1 MASLNY
7 FNLRIPA
14 PRRLEMMRKDFAEHG
29 AKYPHCPEHAKP
41 HSWRDVRRTTFK
53 GFAGYFGLAD
63 QGFNTDSRGKRE
75 PIIYAH
81 HPESFAVRRIRDA
94 HEIIDS
100 GHTGWYCDDD
110 CYALCIGIVA
120 SLPHGRFLAGYR
132 LSESGEH
139 VLYLADIFDD
149 EDSAARCADSLAE
162 HYAEREREYNEKWRE
177 ASDLDDTIAEKIE
190 ELQHHR
196 ATHRACIADR
206 LVSYGSSVPGASLA
220 AERAIIRAARAR
232 HDAAEVIA
240 EIRAARESRAA
251 IDIET

>member
-14 PRRLEMMRKDFAEHG
+14 SRRLAMMRKDFAEYG

-63 QGFNTDSRGKRE
+63 RGFNTDSRGKRE

-94 HEIIDS
+94 HEIARMN
-100 GHTGWYCDDD
+100 HTGYYLDDD

-132 LSESGEH
+132 LSEFGEH
-139 VLYLADIFDD
+139 VLYLDSIFDD

-162 HYAEREREYNEKWRE
+162 HYAEGEREYNEKWRE
-177 ASDLDDTIAEKIE
+177 ASDLDDRIDEKIQELKECRE
-190 ELQHHR
+190 EHKR
-196 ATHRACIADR
+196 
-206 LVSYGSSVPGASLA
+206 G
-220 AERAIIRAARAR
+220 IRARRVIKASFDPAAREVYYSAVSASQSTR

-240 EIRAARESRAA
+240 EIRKARESRAA